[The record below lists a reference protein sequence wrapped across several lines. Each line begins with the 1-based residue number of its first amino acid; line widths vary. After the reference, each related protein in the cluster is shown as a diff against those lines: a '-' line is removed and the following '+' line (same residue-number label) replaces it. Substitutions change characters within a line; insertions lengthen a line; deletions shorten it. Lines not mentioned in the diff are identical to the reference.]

1 MQYVKA
7 MQYAFG
13 ILIFF
18 FFYPQYIIT
27 GNINI
32 SMSVCMQRNFI
43 LHVNGLHFIV

>member
-13 ILIFF
+13 ILLF

>member
-13 ILIFF
+13 ILLFF

-32 SMSVCMQRNFI
+32 SMSVCMPTCLWTAFHCVR
-43 LHVNGLHFIV
+43 